1 MSRSGKATM
10 ADISGKPA
18 TAREAVAEGWV
29 LLSIPAWRMIQRGKI
44 PKGDVLGVARVAGIM
59 AAKSTP
65 QILPLCHPL
74 PLASVE
80 VDFSLPARGKVRIE
94 AVARTV
100 APTGVEMEAL
110 TAVSAA
116 ALCIYD
122 MAKPVDRSIVIT
134 GIRLLRKSGGKSG
147 DYSIAQVSYPQS
159 SRAKR
164 GSAAQRPISRPS
176 RSASRPAS
184 RASSGG
190 RGKAPKRSR

>member
-29 LLSIPAWRMIQRGKI
+29 LLSIPAWRMIQKGKI

-100 APTGVEMEAL
+100 AQTGVEMEAL

-147 DYSIAQVSYPQS
+147 DY
-159 SRAKR
+159 
-164 GSAAQRPISRPS
+164 AAGLRPISRPS